1 MTPEADGPVGRGPLR
16 EPGDNPVDAPITCVL
31 TRFQLR
37 SARHLVPS
45 HRDYQR
51 VIRELEQSRVPGFLR
66 AAFLVENP
74 TTWYSLSLWAGDSA
88 IPHFGT
94 ASSDHVTAA
103 RQAFGRL
110 AYDDEG
116 PVLWST
122 KWRLGSVSNNLSWP
136 GFDLR
141 GTILDLGEEAGHAR

>member
-1 MTPEADGPVGRGPLR
+1 MGLANQTVGGTVAMTSAGNGPVGRGPLR

-45 HRDYQR
+45 YRDYQR

-88 IPHFGT
+88 IPRFGT
-94 ASSDHVTAA
+94 VSTDHLAAA
-103 RQAFGRL
+103 RRPSGGSPTTTRGRCC
-110 AYDDEG
+110 G
-116 PVLWST
+116 PRS
-122 KWRLGSVSNNLSWP
+122 G
-136 GFDLR
+136 G
-141 GTILDLGEEAGHAR
+141 